1 MTTISLGKRR
11 RFHSTTTKS
20 DRITPLI
27 RIIAWTAA
35 SFLLFLQQNRIILL
49 QHQEQQHEQLSWYS
63 STSKSKEEKTVTF
76 SNRTAPEIETAEHQI
91 QKPRPYQRPDIST
104 DDIQNL
110 TRSWWKPT
118 ILSRPKDW
126 WCVHS
131 DNFNKEGL
139 LYVKTPKAASSTMAG
154 ITLRIAHRH
163 GKDIPQQKEEKEKE
177 ESLPNDDTE
186 ISQEPIPA
194 TATLPCNSRHEHGLS
209 YRYKYRNRT
218 QSFLFATIRDPAHRA
233 ISDVFYRRSN
243 QQLEYNETQ
252 ILETLEKGAFLLSHR
267 LTHIKVQGYQ
277 LAYLTMKEER
287 KKDNDDDDDK
297 DEEKYRSID
306 VSQLSRETTRQHVAD
321 VLNEYDFLL
330 LVERM
335 DESLVVLQFLLD
347 LDTDDLLHI
356 NSKSAGDYAM
366 LIAKNT
372 CHRIQP
378 SIVSDAT
385 KRYLSSS
392 EWHNQHYG
400 DYLLHAAIN
409 ASLDRTIAD
418 IGPERFQKAL
428 ATFRQRMILAQER
441 CELNAQFPCSSSGKV
456 QLELSEKSCYDRD
469 WGCGYHCLDRL
480 SERKSH

>member
-1 MTTISLGKRR
+1 MATISMGKRR
-11 RFHSTTTKS
+11 RFYSITTKS
-20 DRITPLI
+20 DRMTPLI
-27 RIIAWTAA
+27 RIVAWTAA
-35 SFLLFLQQNRIILL
+35 AFLLFLQQNRIILL
-49 QHQEQQHEQLSWYS
+49 QHQEQQDEQLS
-63 STSKSKEEKTVTF
+63 TVTV
-76 SNRTAPEIETAEHQI
+76 SNKTAPETETTEHQMK
-91 QKPRPYQRPDIST
+91 KPRIYQWPDIST
-104 DDIQNL
+104 DDVQNL

-126 WCVHS
+126 WYVHS
-131 DNFNKEGL
+131 YNLYQEGL

-163 GKDIPQQKEEKEKE
+163 GKDIPQEEVQ
-177 ESLPNDDTE
+177 ESSSSSDKKVSHE
-186 ISQEPIPA
+186 RIPE
-194 TATLPCNSRHEHGLS
+194 TTINPCNSRQYHGLS
-209 YRYKYRNRT
+209 YDYIDRNHT
-218 QSFLFATIRDPAHRA
+218 QSFLFATIRDPAQRA

-252 ILETLEKGAFLLSHR
+252 ILETLQEGVFLLSHR

-277 LAYLTMKEER
+277 LAYLTMREKEE
-287 KKDNDDDDDK
+287 DNHDVDDDDK
-297 DEEKYRSID
+297 DEEEPSID
-306 VSQLSRETTRQHVAD
+306 VSQLSRETTKQHIAD

-356 NSKSAGDYAM
+356 YSKSAGNYAM
-366 LIAKNT
+366 LIVKET

-378 SIVSDAT
+378 PIVSDT
-385 KRYLSSS
+385 TMRYLSSS
-392 EWHNQHYG
+392 DWHNRHYG

-428 ATFRQRMILAQER
+428 ATFRQRMVLAQER
-441 CELNAQFPCSSSGKV
+441 CQAHAYFPCSSSGEN
-456 QLELSEKSCYDRD
+456 QLKLSEESCYNRD
-469 WGCGYHCLDRL
+469 WGCGYPCLDRL
-480 SERKSH
+480 SESNSH

>member
-1 MTTISLGKRR
+1 MGKRR
-11 RFHSTTTKS
+11 RFYSVTTKS
-20 DRITPLI
+20 DRMTPLI
-27 RIIAWTAA
+27 RIVAWTAA
-35 SFLLFLQQNRIILL
+35 AFLLFLQQNRIILL
-49 QHQEQQHEQLSWYS
+49 QHQEQQDEQLSWYS
-63 STSKSKEEKTVTF
+63 PTSKSKEEKMVTVR
-76 SNRTAPEIETAEHQI
+76 NRTAPNIETAEHQI
-91 QKPRPYQRPDIST
+91 QKPRPYQWPDIST
-104 DDIQNL
+104 DDVQNL

-131 DNFNKEGL
+131 DNVNKEGL

-163 GKDIPQQKEEKEKE
+163 GKDIQQEEKE
-177 ESLPNDDTE
+177 ESVPNEDTK
-186 ISQEPIPA
+186 ISHEPIPA
-194 TATLPCNSRHEHGLS
+194 TTTMPCNSRHEHGLS
-209 YRYKYRNRT
+209 YRYKDRNRT
-218 QSFLFATIRDPAHRA
+218 QSFLFATIRDPAKRA

-252 ILETLEKGAFLLSHR
+252 ILETLQEGVFLLSHR

-277 LAYLTMKEER
+277 LAYLTMREKVE
-287 KKDNDDDDDK
+287 DNHDADDDD
-297 DEEKYRSID
+297 EEEEEPSID
-306 VSQLSRETTRQHVAD
+306 VSQLSRETTKQHIAD

-366 LIAKNT
+366 LIVKET

-378 SIVSDAT
+378 PIVSDT
-385 KRYLSSS
+385 TIRYLSSS
-392 EWHNQHYG
+392 DWHNQHYG

-428 ATFRQRMILAQER
+428 ATFRQRMALAQER
-441 CELNAQFPCSSSGKV
+441 CQAHAYFPCSSSGEN
-456 QLELSEKSCYDRD
+456 QLKLSEESCYNRD
-469 WGCGYHCLDRL
+469 WGCGYPCLDRL
-480 SERKSH
+480 SESNSH